1 MQQIYNPQINAVAA
15 VGNRNLNPA
24 AFSQPVAVPTTG
36 NATAGSS
43 PSASTTTG
51 TKQRV
56 FTGIVTKVLDTY
68 GFVDEDV
75 FFQLRY
81 ANEFFKCFF
90 KAIEE

>member
-1 MQQIYNPQINAVAA
+1 MATA
-15 VGNRNLNPA
+15 VGTRNLNAA
-24 AFSQPVAVPTTG
+24 AFAQPVVASTSAP
-36 NATAGSS
+36 ATQVSNLA
-43 PSASTTTG
+43 ATTTG

-81 ANEFFKCFF
+81 EY
-90 KAIEE
+90 EHL